1 MSHPYPFFFLM
12 KQITKNSNRFE
23 IILASIAASF
33 IPVGVF
39 FTSHKALSGHISTTW
54 SLWIISL
61 AGLAYSIPSVVTWAQ
76 SWTGSKAKAIG
87 FTIML
92 EGLMVGSGEPWLSI
106 ISLILLGGVNA
117 MIAAH
122 KVRDLKSS
130 TFKMKAIKKKV
141 RRPKNIVAIHKAA

>member
-1 MSHPYPFFFLM
+1 MAPPFTIPLM
-12 KQITKNSNRFE
+12 KVTKNTNNFE
-23 IILASIAASF
+23 TVLASIAASF

-39 FTSHKALSGHISTTW
+39 FTSHKALAGHISTTW

-130 TFKMKAIKKKV
+130 TFKMKTAKRKII
-141 RRPKNIVAIHKAA
+141 RPKNVVSMRKVA